1 MAFVVGN
8 VDDSA
13 FGIILPP
20 FSGITSLVSDSES
33 VLASSDML
41 VVEKH
46 SLGVHSC
53 DDLELSALS
62 DTRLSGIEAVFVGGD

>member
-1 MAFVVGN
+1 MSFVVGN

-13 FGIILPP
+13 LGIILPP
-20 FSGITSLVSDSES
+20 LSCITFLVSYSES
-33 VLASSDML
+33 VLVSSDML

-53 DDLELSALS
+53 DDMELSSGSEPASLS
-62 DTRLSGIEAVFVGGD
+62 YDAVYP